1 MELLHRDDRVAAF
14 AKPSGLSVHRGWDD
28 GATVAVEQAREI
40 LGARVFPVH
49 RLDRGTSGAL
59 LFARDV
65 EAAATLGRAF
75 EAGEVE
81 KRYVALVRGVP
92 PEACVVDHPVPKGE
106 SGEDGR
112 RVPAVTEI
120 ARLFASYPVGP
131 EARRFSLVEA
141 RPRTGR
147 LHQIRR
153 HLKHLGHPI
162 VGDVNYG
169 KGPINRF
176 FRVEL
181 GLARL
186 ALHAVELRVAHPSG
200 LGELVILAPLG
211 EDLVAPLLALG
222 ASAALIQR
230 IEAASPRDA
239 QRAPRL

>member
-1 MELLHRDDRVAAF
+1 
-14 AKPSGLSVHRGWDD
+14 
-28 GATVAVEQAREI
+28 
-40 LGARVFPVH
+40 
-49 RLDRGTSGAL
+49 
-59 LFARDV
+59 
-65 EAAATLGRAF
+65 
-75 EAGEVE
+75 
-81 KRYVALVRGVP
+81 
-92 PEACVVDHPVPKGE
+92 
-106 SGEDGR
+106 
-112 RVPAVTEI
+112 
-120 ARLFASYPVGP
+120 VGP